1 MNKRNLFIAAALF
14 LFAGSSAMAQKAGYI
29 SVDQAVSIMPEVTG
43 INKQLES
50 FQKDSLNSEFAGLVQ
65 EYNYK
70 DSLLTKTDTTKMPAS
85 VKKQYRQDL
94 ESIAYQ
100 VQNWQGISQNVMQ
113 TKQQELLEPVYR
125 KLMATIQQ
133 VAKEN
138 GYTYV
143 YNKEALLVAP
153 PGDDLLPM
161 VAKKLN
167 IKIPTGPANGAPAG
181 MQAGNAGMPGGNQKV
196 KVEDNKT
203 KIKTKQ

>member
-1 MNKRNLFIAAALF
+1 MNKFKFLLIAAIALIT
-14 LFAGSSAMAQKAGYI
+14 GTTAMAQKTGYI
-29 SVDQAVSIMPEVTG
+29 SVDQAVSIMPEVARIDTALQ
-43 INKQLES
+43 K
-50 FQKDSLNSEFAGLVQ
+50 FQRDSLNQEFASLVQ

-70 DSLLTKTDTTKMPAS
+70 DSLLTKTDTTKMPVA

-113 TKQQELLEPVYR
+113 NKQQTLLEPVYR
-125 KLMATIQQ
+125 RLMATIQT

-153 PGDDLLPM
+153 PGDDLLPL
-161 VAKKLN
+161 VARKLN
-167 IKIPTGPANGAPAG
+167 IKLPAGGAPIA
-181 MQAGNAGMPGGNQKV
+181 APVSQKT
-196 KVEDNKT
+196 KIEDDKT